1 MFSQEPMNPANC
13 GVVPIECTTR
23 LEHPHEQL
31 PPFVEVTMCG
41 EAGDVAADSNY
52 TVESAASDID
62 APVVSLLLPVP
73 LDGPESS
80 AQRPSE
86 ASPRNLSACVYPIVS
101 GAGHSIVRLDED
113 QHKHEVNTRDIV
125 AGSRAGDPGEN
136 GVISASSPRPPYGI
150 ETDIFRLDFV
160 EDVDTARRCGS
171 PDQELPDPRRD
182 EGLPATTSIG
192 TFAKSDIDSVIAAEC
207 AITVAFPPNDPTLVH
222 HDEVHLDELQL
233 FINNPWEPPIPPQ
246 NVIPAPPGD
255 AERRSDS
262 GGCEFTACSAT
273 IQDAGGRDG
282 HEQII
287 RSDNPDE
294 DGSSIIHRE
303 DVPTCT
309 HSMFNSTHDPDGH
322 TSEDMSAPSVVPTLS
337 FDSLSSRTDSSIA
350 PSSPRSELGIS
361 AQFSDVGDDT
371 RSEVSAASQIPAAPS
386 SPRSVNNED
395 FFTPALRTLWK
406 LETPVTPPDTSKF
419 QPSPSTPAL
428 TAGRT
433 DNGLESHLVTPVVP
447 QHGGLPQG
455 HSGLVTD
462 KTEDANFA
470 VRDTTIGIVRVSDP
484 SAGALS
490 QIVTAKA
497 SLTLPVSK
505 DQLTKNAPSAL
516 DMRIPISVDRDSLAD
531 VTRVAYPCVE
541 SRGETAESSAS
552 AEASDIGHP
561 TGTNNDVFSGLTS
574 ETPDKSSPTSKHNAV
589 ANASVHTI
597 GSSSLTSDAADF
609 VNIVSG
615 RLSPLNDDRLAYA
628 PIAKQNGDITELPT
642 STTASGT
649 VIGPV
654 RNNAETTA
662 FDHPANI
669 DGEQPNQCQISP
681 GSDAALDVLIGEST
695 YPTEMR
701 SPYIIDSK
709 MVPSPDPEMSST
721 QEKLPSRHHESGQR
735 AHPVSTIMPPRPEA
749 IGSEAMN
756 PSVMNV
762 LDTALPPD
770 AVDKNP
776 EPHVASTPSSG
787 SFVRLAL
794 PDTPVDGSDGVES
807 HSSTFPQTV
816 SEPDGQPSIPG
827 DIPELLK
834 QQTPTCKSGSNSSDP
849 QTAPTHSSD
858 VVRSGA
864 VTSEPISGSSD
875 QPTSEHVLDHLV
887 ESRIVTP
894 PEAFPNSPRHPSPQ
908 AAAVDVP
915 ATAGPPAAAASNP
928 ISGSFDQIALRKVS
942 DQISEAVGSPVVPS
956 EAATNSFGQFEGI
969 EPLAVTPS
977 KSVQGLLDHPMTPN
991 VPHDN
996 SAPPDGPEVKS
1007 ELIPD
1012 LPDPQQTPSDLIKPH
1027 ALLEEPGLNCPII
1040 PDIVAVSPQIN
1051 APQTTSI
1058 STNLVCNATPH
1069 HSPNDCRRTPP
1080 YRMLTDT
1087 LEESIPAGSPP
1098 PRSPELSFVHG
1109 VDAILAEMSTDGSSV
1124 REDTVCVALHSQS
1137 IRNTQTHLRNHRPA
1151 GHGVLPSM
1159 IPVCEN
1165 PPPPPQ
1171 VQSLIFCRRAR

>member
-1 MFSQEPMNPANC
+1 MNPANC
-13 GVVPIECTTR
+13 GVVPVESTTR
-23 LEHPHEQL
+23 LERPHEQL

-41 EAGDVAADSNY
+41 EAGDIAADSNY

-62 APVVSLLLPVP
+62 APVVGLLFPVP
-73 LDGPESS
+73 LDGSESS

-113 QHKHEVNTRDIV
+113 QHKHEVSTRDTV

-136 GVISASSPRPPYGI
+136 GVISGSSPRPPYGV
-150 ETDIFRLDFV
+150 ETDIFRMDFV
-160 EDVDTARRCGS
+160 EDVDTARRYGS
-171 PDQELPDPRRD
+171 PDQELPVPRRD

-192 TFAKSDIDSVIAAEC
+192 AKSDIDSVIAAEC
-207 AITVAFPPNDPTLVH
+207 AIAVAFPPNDPTLVQ
-222 HDEVHLDELQL
+222 HDEVLLDELQL
-233 FINNPWEPPIPPQ
+233 FINNPWEPPTPPQ
-246 NVIPAPPGD
+246 NAIPAPPGD
-255 AERRSDS
+255 AERPSDS
-262 GGCEFTACSAT
+262 GGYEFTACSAT
-273 IQDAGGRDG
+273 IQDAEGDG

-294 DGSSIIHRE
+294 DGTSIIHRE

-309 HSMFNSTHDPDGH
+309 HLMFNSTHDPDGH

-337 FDSLSSRTDSSIA
+337 FDSLSSRTGSSIA
-350 PSSPRSELGIS
+350 PSSPRSELGVS
-361 AQFSDVGDDT
+361 AQFSDIGDDT

-386 SPRSVNNED
+386 SPRSVNNEA

-455 HSGLVTD
+455 HSGLTTD
-462 KTEDANFA
+462 KAEDANFA

-484 SAGALS
+484 SAGAIS
-490 QIVTAKA
+490 QIVTEKA
-497 SLTLPVSK
+497 PLTFPVSK
-505 DQLTKNAPSAL
+505 DQLTENIPSAL
-516 DMRIPISVDRDSLAD
+516 DMSIPISVDRGGLAD
-531 VTRVAYPCVE
+531 VTRVTYPCVG
-541 SRGETAESSAS
+541 SRGETAESSDS
-552 AEASDIGHP
+552 AVASDIGHP
-561 TGTNNDVFSGLTS
+561 TATNSDGFSVLTP
-574 ETPDKSSPTSKHNAV
+574 ETPDRSSPTPEHNAV

-597 GSSSLTSDAADF
+597 GSSSITSDAADS

-615 RLSPLNDDRLAYA
+615 RLSSLDDDRLACA
-628 PIAKQNGDITELPT
+628 PIAKQNGDITESPT

-649 VIGPV
+649 VIG
-654 RNNAETTA
+654 NAETTSVA
-662 FDHPANI
+662 HLVDVGGGP
-669 DGEQPNQCQISP
+669 PNQCQISP
-681 GSDAALDVLIGEST
+681 GSDAALAVLIGGST
-695 YPTEMR
+695 CPTEMR
-701 SPYIIDSK
+701 SLHIIGSK
-709 MVPSPDPEMSST
+709 MAPSPDPEMSPT
-721 QEKLPSRHHESGQR
+721 QEKLPSRHRESGQR

-756 PSVMNV
+756 PSV
-762 LDTALPPD
+762 LDAALPQDASPD
-770 AVDKNP
+770 AA
-776 EPHVASTPSSG
+776 ESHVASTSNSG

-794 PDTPVDGSDGVES
+794 PDAPLDGSDGAES
-807 HSSTFPQTV
+807 HSFPQTV
-816 SEPDGQPSIPG
+816 SEPVGQPSIPG

-834 QQTPTCKSGSNSSDP
+834 RQTPTCKSGSNSSDP
-849 QTAPTHSSD
+849 QAAPTHSSD
-858 VVRSGA
+858 VVQSGA

-875 QPTSEHVLDHLV
+875 QPTSEHVLDDLV

-894 PEAFPNSPRHPSPQ
+894 PEAFPNSPRHPSPR
-908 AAAVDVP
+908 AAVVDVP
-915 ATAGPPAAAASNP
+915 ATAGPAAAAASNP
-928 ISGSFDQIALRKVS
+928 ISESFDQIVLRKVS
-942 DQISEAVGSPVVPS
+942 DQIPEAVEPPVVPP
-956 EAATNSFGQFEGI
+956 EAATDSFGQFEGI
-969 EPLAVTPS
+969 EPPAVTPS
-977 KSVQGLLDHPMTPN
+977 KSVQGLLDQPMTPN

-1007 ELIPD
+1007 ESIPD
-1012 LPDPQQTPSDLIKPH
+1012 LPDPQQTPSDLIQPH
-1027 ALLEEPGLNCPII
+1027 ALLEDPGLNYPII

-1069 HSPNDCRRTPP
+1069 NSPNDCRRTPP
-1080 YRMLTDT
+1080 YRMLTDAS
-1087 LEESIPAGSPP
+1087 EELVPAGSPP

-1124 REDTVCVALHSQS
+1124 REDTVCAALHSQS
-1137 IRNTQTHLRNHRPA
+1137 IKNTQTHLRNHRPA

-1159 IPVCEN
+1159 IPVCGN
-1165 PPPPPQ
+1165 PPPPQ
-1171 VQSLIFCRRAR
+1171 VQ